1 MAKGKG
7 FESIACFVKATTWGT
22 AVAAGAGDAI
32 RILNESIAGGPE
44 YLPDESI
51 NGTAFRDVGDTGNEL
66 FEGSIECYMRYRGL
80 DLLIAMAFGATAGAP
95 TNASVASAAYQQYFR
110 PSDNLEGLFGTYA
123 NDRTSSNDIVEFDS
137 AKVNAVT
144 ISATAGERVMATFDL
159 VCRDFD
165 NDSAT
170 NTDSSTWTDPDSAD
184 NREFIIFED
193 ATVFME
199 AESVTSIGNGDLVY
213 PSEFSITLNN
223 NLVGDVTTANAP
235 NIDEPVRDG
244 YADVSGSI
252 TFPVWGDG
260 SGADATSGEKW
271 EDAYFAKTNYALE
284 INFTGSVIE
293 GAYSNEFNIFFPNI
307 EFTSNEANIGGPG
320 KIGHTLNFVATTPQ
334 NVVDFANDRESAF
347 TYPIWVEVLNRED
360 SDVLA

>member
-7 FESIACFVKATTWGT
+7 FESIAGFIKATTWGT
-22 AVAAGAGDAI
+22 AVAVSTGDAI
-32 RILNESIAGGPE
+32 RILNESISGGPE

-66 FEGSIECYMRYRGL
+66 FEGSIECYLRYRGL
-80 DLLIAMAFGATAGAP
+80 DLLIAMAFGTTAGAP

-110 PSDNLEGLFGTYA
+110 PSDNLEGLFGTYC

-144 ISATAGERVMATFDL
+144 ISATAGERVMASFDL
-159 VCRDFD
+159 VCRDFS
-165 NDSAT
+165 NDSAI

-184 NREFIIFED
+184 NREFVIFED
-193 ATVFME
+193 ATVYME
-199 AESVTSIGNGDLVY
+199 AEDQTLAVGDLVY

-260 SGADATSGEKW
+260 SGADAAAGEKW
-271 EDAYFAKTNYALE
+271 EDAFFAKTNYALE
-284 INFTGSVIE
+284 INFTGSTIVSS
-293 GAYSNEFNIFFPNI
+293 YNNEFNIFLPNV
-307 EFTSNEANIGGPG
+307 EFTSNDANIGGPG

-334 NVVDFANDRESAF
+334 NVVDFVNDRETTF
-347 TYPIWVEVLNRED
+347 LYPIWVEIQNRED
-360 SDVLA
+360 GDVLA